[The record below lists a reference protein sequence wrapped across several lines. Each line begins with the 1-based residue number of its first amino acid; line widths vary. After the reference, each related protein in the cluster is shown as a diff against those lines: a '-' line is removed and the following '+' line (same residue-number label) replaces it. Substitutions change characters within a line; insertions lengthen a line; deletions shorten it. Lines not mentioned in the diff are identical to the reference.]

1 MGEDMVYK
9 RKIAKQKLKYC
20 VPKHPSQQEL
30 MFCTC
35 SPDLLD
41 WGIHQN
47 LNILIVLPVLLPE
60 IHFES

>member
-1 MGEDMVYK
+1 
-9 RKIAKQKLKYC
+9 
-20 VPKHPSQQEL
+20 